1 MRMNNHFLIL
11 GLVCMHVIKL
21 HSCDVFIVF
30 KCLTDC
36 HVFLPRSNVNVND
49 ALGDYSLTLVDTLDT
64 LAVS

>member
-1 MRMNNHFLIL
+1 
-11 GLVCMHVIKL
+11 MHAIEL
-21 HSCDVFIVF
+21 HSCDVFVAF

>member
-1 MRMNNHFLIL
+1 
-11 GLVCMHVIKL
+11 MHAIEL
-21 HSCDVFIVF
+21 HSCDVF